1 MAKSVELAVTRDSI
15 SDPWPFDGTETQEK
29 SQAAVIAVLQEY
41 NGTLNVDVS
50 EDGLIKRVTM
60 MFPDDSDFF
69 EIKERF
75 EAVHNS
81 TDEQKAL
88 IAQMRAEGKY
98 VLSVLA
104 D

>member
-1 MAKSVELAVTRDSI
+1 MAKSVELAVTRESI
-15 SDPWPFDGTETQEK
+15 SDPWPFDGTETAEK
-29 SQAAVIAVLQEY
+29 SQAAVIAVLEEY
-41 NGTLNVDVS
+41 NGTLNVEVS
-50 EDGLIKRVTM
+50 EDGLIKRVIM

>member
-1 MAKSVELAVTRDSI
+1 MAKSVEFALTRDSI

-29 SQAAVIAVLQEY
+29 SQEAMLAVLADY
-41 NGTLNVDVS
+41 NGTITVEVS
-50 EDGLIKRVTM
+50 DDGLMKKVIM
-60 MFPDDSDFF
+60 MFPDDADFF
-69 EIKERF
+69 EIKDRF
-75 EAVHNS
+75 EAVHDSNE
-81 TDEQKAL
+81 DQKAV